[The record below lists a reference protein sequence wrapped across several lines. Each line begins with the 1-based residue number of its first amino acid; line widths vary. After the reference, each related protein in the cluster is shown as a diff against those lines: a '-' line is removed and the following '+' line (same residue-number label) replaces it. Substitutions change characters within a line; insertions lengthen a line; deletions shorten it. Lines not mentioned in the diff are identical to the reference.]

1 MILIFAFNLDSLVK
15 SIEND
20 GTTIAIIFYDLEKD
34 SLIYEYNSKRR
45 LPPASIQKVITTF
58 AAIKLF
64 KSDFKFKTYFFKHNN
79 DLYLFPNADPLLDEN
94 ALLKIAK
101 DISSLGYKK
110 FSNLYYDDSYF
121 TKSRYPSGWFWDD
134 IEQAYAPA
142 ISPLILNEGVF
153 SIQYQAI
160 PKHNFGDLLYVKLI
174 SSNKNNYEVEND
186 TVIVYGDFSK
196 YKNLVF
202 PQKEPEQFFLWSFK
216 NALYKNN
223 VKVENVK
230 GYKELPPDAE
240 LIYIYESSPIDS
252 VLKYM
257 NSVSSNLISE
267 IVLRSIGVW
276 LYSVGDWKNG
286 IKGVKNIL
294 FLEGIDTNFVMI
306 DGSGLSRYNLIP
318 AKTFIDIFKSAYKD
332 KQTYERLL
340 SVLVEPGEGTLKNR
354 LKEFKGRL
362 KAKTGTLRNTTSL
375 VGIIDKKIAFCIII
389 YGFNDSISKY
399 KKIIDNVVLGTRLE
413 RVSP

>member
-15 SIEND
+15 SIENE

-45 LPPASIQKVITTF
+45 LPPASIQKIITTF
-58 AAIKLF
+58 TAIKVF
-64 KSDFKFKTYFFKHNN
+64 KSDFKFKTYFFKHND
-79 DLYLFPNADPLLDEN
+79 DLYIFPNADPFLEEN
-94 ALLKIAK
+94 KLLKIAK

-110 FSNLYYDDSYF
+110 FSNLYYDDGYF

-142 ISPLILNEGVF
+142 ISPLILNEGLF
-153 SIQYQAI
+153 SIEHKTT
-160 PKHNFGDLLYVKLI
+160 PRHNFGNLLYVKLI
-174 SSNKNNYEVEND
+174 SSNKNDYEIESD

-223 VKVENVK
+223 IKLENVK
-230 GYKELPPDAE
+230 GYKKLPDDAE
-240 LIYIYESSPIDS
+240 LIYTHESSPIDS
-252 VLKYM
+252 ILKYM

-267 IVLRSIGVW
+267 IILRSIGVW

-286 IKGVKNIL
+286 VRGVKNIL

-306 DGSGLSRYNLIP
+306 DGSGLSRYNLIS
-318 AKTFIDIFKSAYKD
+318 AKTFIEIFKSAYKD
-332 KQTYERLL
+332 RQVYERLL
-340 SVLVEPGEGTLKNR
+340 SLLVEPGEGTLKNR
-354 LKEFKGRL
+354 LLQLKGRL
-362 KAKTGTLRNTTSL
+362 KAKTGTLRNTVSL
-375 VGIIDKKIAFCIII
+375 VGILDEKIAFCIIV
-389 YGFNDSISKY
+389 YGFNNSAEKY
-399 KKIIDNVVLGTRLE
+399 KKIIDKIVLGTRLE